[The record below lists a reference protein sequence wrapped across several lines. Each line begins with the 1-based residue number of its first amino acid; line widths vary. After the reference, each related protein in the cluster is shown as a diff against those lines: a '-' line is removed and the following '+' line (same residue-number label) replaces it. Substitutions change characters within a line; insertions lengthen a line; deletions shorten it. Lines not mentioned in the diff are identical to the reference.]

1 MKSQVPPHQTLNF
14 ALRSKKTSREC
25 FYAVYVAQA
34 QKLLLRVR
42 FLFTNDNQFGN
53 LLWKEF
59 KTWGKEFAGSYS
71 SKNHQVR

>member
-1 MKSQVPPHQTLNF
+1 MKSQAPPHQTLNF
-14 ALRSKKTSREC
+14 ALRSKNICGVFLCGVCRASPKA
-25 FYAVYVAQA
+25 AV
-34 QKLLLRVR
+34 KSKI
-42 FLFTNDNQFGN
+42 LFTNDNQFGN